1 MFSDRT
7 RKRWFLNTG
16 DCLIEV
22 TAWACLTVLTLHKT
36 DISFSQ
42 FVIASWTC
50 CTRFLNKLAENERV
64 KYNTI
69 YHSIRL
75 TSCDYHVDVN
85 IFHYRSPL
93 GSSWS
98 WLYGSWIYSYLC
110 NQCMSPLKLWIRTP
124 TLFDKVCQWLATGG
138 WCSPG
143 TPVSSTNK
151 IPRHDIAEIL
161 LKVALNT
168 INQIKKSSP

>member
-1 MFSDRT
+1 MFYDRT
-7 RKRWFLNTG
+7 RKRWSLNKG

-22 TAWACLTVLTLHKT
+22 SAWEGLTVLTLHKT

-42 FVIASWTC
+42 FVISSWTC
-50 CTRFLNKLAENERV
+50 CTRFFNKLAENERV

-85 IFHYRSPL
+85 IFHSRSLL

-110 NQCMSPLKLWIRTP
+110 NQCISPLKLWIRTP
-124 TLFDKVCQWLATGG
+124 TLCDKVYITYACKKKVIVGQ
-138 WCSPG
+138 
-143 TPVSSTNK
+143 
-151 IPRHDIAEIL
+151 IL
-161 LKVALNT
+161 IYIIYMYLT
-168 INQIKKSSP
+168 W